1 MTVITF
7 IAVTLVVFCLRRASA
22 DYAWTIAIFSGGV
35 LYLILM
41 IIGGFFLDMTGSIA
55 VLIAGT
61 AVSVILLLILEFF
74 VFNVDYSRA
83 EYLQYEDDEYYYYV
97 KAIPKMRISRPERSV
112 KTIEADNDI
121 PENLE
126 DKLEKSLKDIHIH

>member
-1 MTVITF
+1 M
-7 IAVTLVVFCLRRASA
+7 
-22 DYAWTIAIFSGGV
+22 
-35 LYLILM
+35 
-41 IIGGFFLDMTGSIA
+41 
-55 VLIAGT
+55 
-61 AVSVILLLILEFF
+61 
-74 VFNVDYSRA
+74 FNVDYSRA